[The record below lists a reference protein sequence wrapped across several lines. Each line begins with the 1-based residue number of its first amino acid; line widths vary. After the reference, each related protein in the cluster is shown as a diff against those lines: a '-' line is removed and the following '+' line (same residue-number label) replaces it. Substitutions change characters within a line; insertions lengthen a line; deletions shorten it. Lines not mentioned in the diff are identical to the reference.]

1 MDPIAIYFTGTAGV
15 GKTTLTTAFQDWMRD
30 SGYEAVTVN
39 LDPGM
44 EDPAFD
50 PDVDIRDWV
59 NLRDIMAENKLGPNG
74 AQVAA
79 SDMVALKIAEVKN
92 ALESLR
98 SEYILIDTPGQVE
111 LFAFR
116 ESSRTI
122 VEELSGD
129 RSMIAFLFD
138 PMLTRHPHGLVS
150 LFMLSATTQFRFRL
164 PMMNIL
170 AKDDLLNDLERDRIR
185 SWTEEPQSLYD
196 AVARDETE
204 REGVVSLE
212 FFKALENV
220 GPLWSLISTSAS
232 EERGMEDIYSAVQEA
247 FAGGEDLEAS
257 DDEDDEPSKQE

>member
-1 MDPIAIYFTGTAGV
+1 MEPVAIYFTGTAGV
-15 GKTTLTTAFQDWMRD
+15 GKTTLTTAFQTWMRD

-50 PDVDIRDWV
+50 PDIDIRDWV

-74 AQVAA
+74 AQIAA

-92 ALESLR
+92 ALESFR

-129 RSMIAFLFD
+129 RSLIAFLFD
-138 PMLTRHPHGLVS
+138 PMLARHPHGFVS

-170 AKDDLLNDLERDRIR
+170 AKDDLLNDAERERIR
-185 SWTEEPQSLYD
+185 NWTEEPESLYE
-196 AVARDETE
+196 AVSKDEVD
-204 REGVVSLE
+204 REGTVSLE

-220 GPLWSLISTSAS
+220 GPLWSLINTSAT
-232 EERGMEDIYSAVQEA
+232 EEKGMEDIYAGVQEA
-247 FAGGEDLEAS
+247 FAGGEDLEAP
-257 DDEDDEPSKQE
+257 EEDEPPKKE

>member
-1 MDPIAIYFTGTAGV
+1 MDPVAIYFTGTAGA
-15 GKTTLTTAFQDWMRD
+15 GKTTMTTAFQTWMRD

-59 NLRDIMAENKLGPNG
+59 NLQDIMAENKLGPNG

-79 SDMVALKIAEVKN
+79 SDMVAIKIEEVKN
-92 ALESLR
+92 ALQSFR
-98 SEYILIDTPGQVE
+98 SDYILVDTPGQVE

-129 RSMIAFLFD
+129 RSLIAFLFD
-138 PMLTRHPHGLVS
+138 PMLARHPHGIVS

-164 PMMNIL
+164 PMANVL
-170 AKDDLLNDLERDRIR
+170 AKDDLLNDEEKERVSR
-185 SWTEEPQSLYD
+185 WTEDPASLYE
-196 AVARDETE
+196 AVSSDETQ
-204 REGVVSLE
+204 REGIVSLE

-220 GPLWSLISTSAS
+220 GPLWSLIFTSAK
-232 EERGMEDIYSAVQEA
+232 EERGMEDIYAAVQEA
-247 FAGGEDLEAS
+247 FAGGEDLENS
-257 DDEDDEPSKQE
+257 EDEEPPK